1 MHTLRV
7 LRRLIGIDITATLVY
22 RGAFVIYMFSMVV
35 GPAVALLVWRAAAAN
50 GAALPVTMEYLVS
63 YFVLLGVVNMLASSW
78 LAYWLAEEIRL
89 GKLSIW
95 LVRPASVF
103 LSLVANN
110 ISEKLVKAVFLI
122 PLVGVLGWVFRAD
135 LRLPADPRTWALF
148 TLSVVMAA
156 IITFAVDVAL
166 GALAFWF
173 DDIDGFFRLRLLAGT
188 ILSGQLVPLAFFPEW
203 LSGFIA
209 VQPFRFM
216 LSFPLELL
224 VGGLSERE
232 VALGLA
238 LQVGYTAAAVGG
250 AMLVWHRGQRM
261 YAAVGA

>member
-1 MHTLRV
+1 MHSLRIQ
-7 LRRLIGIDITATLVY
+7 RRLIAIDLAGQMIY
-22 RGAFVIYMFSMVV
+22 RGAFVIYMLSMVV
-35 GPAVALLVWRAAAAN
+35 GPAVSLLVWRAAAAN

-63 YFVLLGVVNMLASSW
+63 YFVLLGVVNMLTSSW
-78 LAYWLAEEIRL
+78 LAYWLAQMIRL
-89 GKLSIW
+89 GRLSVW

-103 LSLVANN
+103 HTLIANN
-110 ISEKLVKAVFLI
+110 ISEKLVKAVVLVPLI
-122 PLVGVLGWVFRAD
+122 GALALVFRED
-135 LRLPADPRTWALF
+135 LRLPTLPATWALF
-148 TLSVVMAA
+148 AVSVLMAA
-156 IITFAVDVAL
+156 AINFAFDVVI

-173 DDIDGFFRLRLLAGT
+173 DDIDGFFRLRFLAGT
-188 ILSGQLVPLAFFPEW
+188 VLSGQLVPLAFFPGW

-238 LQVGYTAAAVGG
+238 LQGGYTVAAVGG
-250 AMLVWHRGQRM
+250 AMLVWGRGQRM